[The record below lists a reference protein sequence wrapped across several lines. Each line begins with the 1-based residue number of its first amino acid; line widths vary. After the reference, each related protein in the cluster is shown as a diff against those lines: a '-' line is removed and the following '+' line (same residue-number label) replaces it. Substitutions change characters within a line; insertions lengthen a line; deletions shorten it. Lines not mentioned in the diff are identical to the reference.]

1 MFLFSLPAPGRV
13 SRSTTTISWPCSTCS
28 TSSCHHLSSA
38 SLKRT
43 FPSMLLRATQRQLS
57 IRAAHSQYCFFFL
70 YIYIFFFFYS
80 FTRRLS
86 MESTLTSARLQHGSR
101 VPFTNASSSTLPFS
115 SRLARSL
122 RKWISGTLICYA
134 ARILT
139 RAFI

>member
-1 MFLFSLPAPGRV
+1 
-13 SRSTTTISWPCSTCS
+13 
-28 TSSCHHLSSA
+28 
-38 SLKRT
+38 
-43 FPSMLLRATQRQLS
+43 
-57 IRAAHSQYCFFFL
+57 
-70 YIYIFFFFYS
+70 
-80 FTRRLS
+80 

>member
-1 MFLFSLPAPGRV
+1 MAMFNVLYVFLPPFVIGIFEKDISEHVIARHPKATFNSGCSFSILLF
-13 SRSTTTISWPCSTCS
+13 
-28 TSSCHHLSSA
+28 
-38 SLKRT
+38 
-43 FPSMLLRATQRQLS
+43 FN
-57 IRAAHSQYCFFFL
+57 
-70 YIYIFFFFYS
+70 YIFYIFFYS